1 MSAKTDRDHVAPDLP
16 HRADATAAA
25 ETTSLAGETRV
36 LSPGLYIVAT
46 PIGNAEDLTFRARR
60 VLASC
65 DLLACEDTRVTAK
78 LLALHGLQRP
88 MLPYHEHNAAR
99 MRPQLIARLRAGAR
113 LALVSDA
120 GTPLISDPGYRLV
133 AEAHEAGIPVWP
145 VPGPSAVMAAL
156 SVAGLPTDRFLFLG
170 FLPPRQAARRATLAE
185 IAGLRA
191 SLVVF
196 ESPRRLASSL
206 ADMAAILGARPAAVA
221 RELTK
226 KFEEVRRGSLPELA
240 AASAEEGPPK
250 GEIVIV
256 IGPPLPAAPVAE
268 EDLDALLRAALR
280 DGSLREAAAR
290 VAAETGLSRRRV
302 YQRALALAGEDRDG
316 EAG

>member
-1 MSAKTDRDHVAPDLP
+1 MPAKTSQDRVAPDLP
-16 HRADATAAA
+16 HRDGAAA
-25 ETTSLAGETRV
+25 AADTTSLAEETRT
-36 LSPGLYIVAT
+36 LPPGLYIVAT

-60 VLASC
+60 VLAGC

-78 LLALHGLQRP
+78 LLTLHGLKRP

-99 MRPQLIARLRAGAR
+99 MRPELLARLRAGATV
-113 LALVSDA
+113 ALVSDA

-133 AEAHEAGIPVWP
+133 AEAREASIPVWP
-145 VPGPSAVMAAL
+145 IPGPSAVMAAL

-170 FLPPRQAARRATLAE
+170 FLPPRQAARRAALAE

-191 SLVVF
+191 SLVIF
-196 ESPRRLASSL
+196 ESPRRLAASL
-206 ADMAAILGARPAAVA
+206 ADMAETLGARRAAVM

-240 AASAEEGPPK
+240 AAYAGEGPPK

-256 IGPPLPAAPVAE
+256 IGPPVPAAPVADD
-268 EDLDALLRAALR
+268 DLDARLRAALGG
-280 DGSLREAAAR
+280 GSLREAAAR
-290 VAAETGLSRRRV
+290 VAAETGLPRRRV
-302 YQRALALAGEDRDG
+302 YQRALALAGKNRDAA
-316 EAG
+316 AG